1 MKRLILLL
9 SISLFSLTGCQ
20 NQGASGNQPAA
31 TPRQQSS
38 EITTPPKPAQ
48 AKMHFTADSLKIRWT
63 AYKTTAKVPVSGTF
77 KDFSYRLS
85 TNADTP
91 NALLDRASVS
101 IKTASVFSGN
111 AGRDQ
116 ILRDA
121 FFQMMMDSNLI
132 ELRTAGWDNAHGIL
146 HTVIR
151 MNNKEIPV
159 DFTVKQ
165 KDGSLQG
172 DAQIDVVKQF
182 KAGRALYNLHTM
194 CEDKHTGKDGV
205 SKTWPDVQLQ
215 FELYYHQD
223 H

>member
-1 MKRLILLL
+1 MKRSILLL
-9 SISLFSLTGCQ
+9 SITLFSLTGCQ
-20 NQGASGNQPAA
+20 NEGNSGNPPAA
-31 TPRQQSS
+31 TPRQQSP
-38 EITTPPKPAQ
+38 EITSPPKPVQPLAR
-48 AKMHFTADSLKIRWT
+48 FIADSLKIRWT

-77 KDFSYRLS
+77 KDFSYRLN
-85 TNADTP
+85 TNADAP
-91 NALLDRASVS
+91 NALLDKASVS
-101 IKTASVFSGN
+101 IKSASVFSGN

-121 FFQMMMDSNLI
+121 FFQMMMDTNLI
-132 ELRTAGWDNAHGIL
+132 ELRTAGWEPTTNIL

-151 MNNKEIPV
+151 MNNREIPV

-165 KDGSLQG
+165 KDGFLQG
-172 DAQIDVVKQF
+172 EARIDVVKQF

-205 SKTWPDVQLQ
+205 SKTWPDVHLQ